1 MSTEPFFEVECPVK
15 VRRAAAEDDE
25 QSDAPVARPTFESV
39 FVAQRAGMIRLAYV
53 ITGSNEIAEEVSQE
67 AFARLHQRWSKV
79 ESPVAYLRTIVTNL
93 CRNEVRRLVVQ
104 RRARLDPLRDFDD
117 PEIDETW
124 AVVCR
129 LPFRQRAVL
138 ALRYYEDLPEAEVA
152 RVLGCSIG
160 TVKSAHHRA
169 LARLREELS

>member
-1 MSTEPFFEVECPVK
+1 M
-15 VRRAAAEDDE
+15 AENAEADQQADP
-25 QSDAPVARPTFESV
+25 AVARPTFDSV

-53 ITGSNEIAEEVSQE
+53 ITGSNEIAEEVTQE
-67 AFARLHQRWSKV
+67 AFARLHQRWSTV
-79 ESPVAYLRTIVTNL
+79 ETPVAYLRTIVTNL
-93 CRNEVRRLVVQ
+93 CRDEVRRFVLE
-104 RRARLDPLRDFDD
+104 RRVKPDPQPAFDD
-117 PEIDETW
+117 PAIDETW

-152 RVLGCSIG
+152 RVLGCRIG